1 MAHTPPE
8 NQEIDLTKVA
18 RSVRASF
25 SRANDSIFD
34 GILFIKRNIVIFII
48 LIIVGAALGFYLDS
62 SSKSYEHKVNV
73 IPNFQSVDYLYSEID
88 LLNAKLRE
96 NDSAFFKKAGIKNFK
111 NLSKVE
117 IEPIVDIYQF
127 IDNSDEKRLALFKIL
142 AENGDLKKILEE
154 NTTSKNYKSHL
165 ITFTTKKVSQQSEL
179 IDPIMEHFNN
189 STYFDTI
196 KRQSIESQ
204 IEKISSTDSIIAQID
219 NILNDYSKS
228 SGSGNSNLVYY
239 KDNTDLNEII
249 NIKSYM
255 VREQAKN
262 RIDLINFQKTVKDSS
277 VIMNIKNYSALTGR
291 MKVIVPVIFILLF
304 VFFRMF
310 VSYYKNQTYKRSLIN

>member
-48 LIIVGAALGFYLDS
+48 LIIIGAALGFYLDS

-117 IEPIVDIYQF
+117 IEP
-127 IDNSDEKRLALFKIL
+127 
-142 AENGDLKKILEE
+142 
-154 NTTSKNYKSHL
+154 
-165 ITFTTKKVSQQSEL
+165 
-179 IDPIMEHFNN
+179 
-189 STYFDTI
+189 
-196 KRQSIESQ
+196 
-204 IEKISSTDSIIAQID
+204 
-219 NILNDYSKS
+219 
-228 SGSGNSNLVYY
+228 
-239 KDNTDLNEII
+239 
-249 NIKSYM
+249 
-255 VREQAKN
+255 
-262 RIDLINFQKTVKDSS
+262 
-277 VIMNIKNYSALTGR
+277 
-291 MKVIVPVIFILLF
+291 
-304 VFFRMF
+304 
-310 VSYYKNQTYKRSLIN
+310 